1 MIILTYLHGCSVF
14 AKASQGRFRH
24 RERISPRGEVE
35 PNEGRVCVTQ
45 WRVSIRFGGLRICSR
60 RDQRG
65 NHASAAITTSLLSR
79 SIRRLPVGGLL
90 CEQSFACARNRDHP
104 SFLANAINLAKVEC
118 FRAGVRRRER
128 APYHDHRRADARTCI
143 RVRLVRRV
151 PESWLGEYERAPLR
165 EPSYCGAKQH
175 HTGQG
180 LVRQQVAGLLA
191 DHPDPVSFRHADC
204 DLYSSRVLSRA
215 ARGAME
221 PEEQRKRDVWAHCA
235 RCGALRSSKPERS
248 EETR

>member
-1 MIILTYLHGCSVF
+1 MTSG
-14 AKASQGRFRH
+14 A
-24 RERISPRGEVE
+24 
-35 PNEGRVCVTQ
+35 
-45 WRVSIRFGGLRICSR
+45 
-60 RDQRG
+60 
-65 NHASAAITTSLLSR
+65 TTLP
-79 SIRRLPVGGLL
+79 RRLPCQCSRVPSGGFQSSDFCASNLL
-90 CEQSFACARNRDHP
+90 HAQEIEDHP
-104 SFLANAINLAKVEC
+104 SCLANAINLAKIEGFPC
-118 FRAGVRRRER
+118 MEFGVASGRLITTN
-128 APYHDHRRADARTCI
+128 RRAHAPTCI

-191 DHPDPVSFRHADC
+191 HHPDPVSFRHADC

-235 RCGALRSSKPERS
+235 CCGVLRSSKPGRS

>member
-1 MIILTYLHGCSVF
+1 MTSG
-14 AKASQGRFRH
+14 A
-24 RERISPRGEVE
+24 
-35 PNEGRVCVTQ
+35 
-45 WRVSIRFGGLRICSR
+45 
-60 RDQRG
+60 
-65 NHASAAITTSLLSR
+65 TTLP
-79 SIRRLPVGGLL
+79 RRLPRRCSRVPSGGFQSADFCASNLL
-90 CEQSFACARNRDHP
+90 HAQEIGDHP
-104 SFLANAINLAKVEC
+104 SFLANAINLAKIEG

-165 EPSYCGAKQH
+165 ESSYCGAKQH

-221 PEEQRKRDVWAHCA
+221 PEEQRKRDVWAPCA

>member
-90 CEQSFACARNRDHP
+90 CEQSFACARNRGP
-104 SFLANAINLAKVEC
+104 SVISGQCNQFGEDRGLSCWSSAS
-118 FRAGVRRRER
+118 RAGALSRPSPSRR
-128 APYHDHRRADARTCI
+128 P
-143 RVRLVRRV
+143 
-151 PESWLGEYERAPLR
+151 
-165 EPSYCGAKQH
+165 
-175 HTGQG
+175 
-180 LVRQQVAGLLA
+180 
-191 DHPDPVSFRHADC
+191 
-204 DLYSSRVLSRA
+204 DLYTGSTRSKASRILARRISAGTFARAQLLRRQATSHWSRVSSTTSCRASRRPPRPGVIPSCRLRPVFVTRPQPSGA
-215 ARGAME
+215 RRDGARGA
-221 PEEQRKRDVWAHCA
+221 A
-235 RCGALRSSKPERS
+235 
-248 EETR
+248 ET